1 MLKEI
6 KYFLL
11 LNILPPVIYAII
23 TFIRLTS
30 RIEHINRSKVDES
43 WQRGEN
49 FIICFWHGRLLMMPF
64 ANIRGKGKVLISRH
78 RDGEFIA
85 RVIRFFGLDA
95 IRGSYRKKTVSSVRE
110 IMSSIRHGFDV
121 AITPDGPKGPRYK
134 VKKGI
139 IELAR
144 ITKAGIV
151 PVTYSAG
158 KKKTFKSWDRFV
170 LPLPFSRIVFLWG
183 EPIYINKDMDEEA
196 MEDMRLHL
204 ENKLIELT
212 EEADRI
218 ACGR

>member
-1 MLKEI
+1 MLKDV

-11 LNILPPVIYAII
+11 LNILPPVIYMII

-30 RIEHINRSKVDES
+30 RIEHINRSRVDER

-110 IMSSIRHGFDV
+110 IMSSLKHGFDV

-158 KKKTFKSWDRFV
+158 KKKLLSHGTALSC
-170 LPLPFSRIVFLWG
+170 PFPSQG
-183 EPIYINKDMDEEA
+183 
-196 MEDMRLHL
+196 
-204 ENKLIELT
+204 
-212 EEADRI
+212 
-218 ACGR
+218 